1 MIDPP
6 LVCGLLRRTLLPL
19 AVAAALV
26 TAVPAAADLRPIRR
40 DFGELQ
46 VPRLRAGEVQIPSTR
61 AHGRVRMI
69 VRLAQP
75 PLAQYNRTL
84 QTRAGRQK
92 LDVSSASSRAYLARL
107 AAIQRSAI
115 ARVRRAIPEAKVSR
129 RFSILLN
136 GFTVELPA
144 SRLPTLVRQSFVTR
158 LYPSLRYTLSL
169 NDSPSVIGAAAITR
183 ATGAGGDG
191 IKIAVVDDGVD
202 SANPFFNPSGFSY
215 PTGFP
220 KGGRKWTTPKVI
232 VARAFPGPGSGKAGR
247 MALDPAVS
255 FHGTHVAGIAAG
267 DAGTSAPRGADH
279 PVVEGL
285 SGVAPKAWIGNY
297 RVFNVPT
304 PIGHVANTP
313 EIVAAF
319 ESAVADGMDVIN
331 FSGGGPQIEPTTDAF
346 PEAIR
351 NIVAA
356 GVTTVISAGNDR
368 DEFGLGTAGSPG
380 TAPDAISVAAT
391 SNAQVFAPTLSATAP
406 GAPKELTQIP
416 FVQARGAR
424 IPPAWSGS
432 DQTLV
437 DVATIVG
444 SDGQPVDRFLCG
456 PATDPNEGP
465 STLPAGSL
473 SGAIALAA
481 RGRCTFVSKA
491 QRARAAG
498 AIGLVLHDNRFGE
511 ANGIPVGLAV
521 PGGMIADL
529 DGAKL
534 RALMA
539 SSGGRTVVRI
549 GSEPERIQTGRSGIV
564 TSFSSAGPTAFGHML
579 KPDVAAPGGQILS
592 STLRNA
598 GGPFAVFDGTSMA
611 APHVAGAV
619 SLLLQLHRGWTPQ
632 QIRSALVSTAG
643 QAWANTAR
651 TVEAP
656 VVLQGGG
663 LVDLVRANDP
673 RIFTAP
679 ASLSFGDLNVNRG
692 ARSEGLLV
700 RISDAG
706 GGAGTWQVELS
717 PQLASAK
724 ASIQLPGMITLA
736 PGGEAEL
743 SVVVR
748 AAADAAA
755 GDNYGFVVLRQGE
768 TTRRIPYLFS
778 VIRPVLESVQATP
791 LKRFEL
797 GDTRIGQ
804 SRVSQYRFPASAFG
818 PPPSLTGPPMSEDG
832 AERLYVT
839 RLNEPAINMGVS
851 IVLSSGRSI
860 VDPWVLG
867 SPNEN
872 DVQGYAG
879 TPVNVNPLTFDYR
892 VNIGAAGASYPRP
905 KNYYVAVDAGR
916 DPFTGELLAGSYIM
930 RSWVN
935 DVFPPFI
942 QMLTTR
948 VAAGRPTLA
957 VRVVD
962 GALGEPASG
971 VDPLSIALSYR
982 RVLVGA
988 IAHDPVTGVAIVP
1001 LPAAAP
1007 ALRAGKR
1014 SMIALASDLQEAKNV
1029 NVIGPDP
1036 MPNSGFRRSRIEVV
1050 NGPALTWV
1058 APERNECAERRA
1070 RLLVLASS
1078 TARVRSVRFFDG
1090 DGPIA
1095 TDRRGAA
1102 DLFAATWSTRREQ
1115 RGRHTLRAVA
1125 VDARGREI
1133 EATRRVRICRR

>member
-1 MIDPP
+1 
-6 LVCGLLRRTLLPL
+6 LRGTPFLL

-46 VPRLRAGEVQIPSTR
+46 VPRVRAGEVQVPSVR
-61 AHGRVRMI
+61 ARGRVRMI

-75 PLAQYNRTL
+75 PLAQYNRRL
-84 QTRAGRQK
+84 QAGAGRQK
-92 LDVSSASSRAYLARL
+92 LDVKSASSRAYLARL

-115 ARVRRAIPEAKVSR
+115 AQMRRAIPEASVSR
-129 RFSILLN
+129 RFGIVLN

-144 SRLPTLVRQSFVTR
+144 SRLPALGRQSFVSR

-169 NDSPSVIGAAAITR
+169 NDSPSVIGASAISR
-183 ATGAGGDG
+183 ATGAGGEG
-191 IKIAVVDDGVD
+191 MKIAIVDDGVD
-202 SANPFFNPSGFSY
+202 NTNPFFDPAGFSY
-215 PTGFP
+215 PAGFP
-220 KGGRKWTTPKVI
+220 KGGKKWTTPKVI
-232 VARAFPGPGSGKAGR
+232 VARAFPGPGSGKGGR
-247 MALDPAVS
+247 LALDPAVS

-313 EIVAAF
+313 EIIAAF
-319 ESAVADGMDVIN
+319 ESAVSDGMDVIN
-331 FSGGGPQIEPTTDAF
+331 FSGGGPQTEPSTDAF
-346 PEAIR
+346 NEAIR

-356 GVTTVISAGNDR
+356 GVTTVVSAGNDR

-391 SNAQVFAPTLSATAP
+391 SNAHVFAPTLSATAP
-406 GAPKELTQIP
+406 GAPSDLAQIP
-416 FVQARGAR
+416 FVGARGVR
-424 IPPAWSGS
+424 IPPAWSSS

-437 DVATIVG
+437 DVGTIVG
-444 SDGQPVDRFLCG
+444 SDGQPVDRLLCG
-456 PATDPNEGP
+456 PPTDPNEGA

-473 SGAIALAA
+473 GGAIALAS

-498 AIGLVLHDNRFGE
+498 AIGLVLLDNRPGE

-521 PGGMIADL
+521 PGGMIADF
-529 DGAKL
+529 DGARL
-534 RALMA
+534 RTLMA
-539 SSGGRTVVRI
+539 ASGGRTLIRI
-549 GSEPERIQTGRSGIV
+549 GTEPERIQTGRSGIV
-564 TSFSSAGPTAFGHML
+564 TSFSSAGPTAFGHLL

-598 GGPFAVFDGTSMA
+598 GGPFAVFDGTSMS
-611 APHVAGAV
+611 APHVTGAAT
-619 SLLLQLHRGWTPQ
+619 LLLQLHRGWRPQ
-632 QIRSALVSTAG
+632 QLKSALVSTAG
-643 QAWANTAR
+643 PAWGNTAR
-651 TVEAP
+651 TLEAP

-663 LVDLVRANDP
+663 LVDLPRANDP
-673 RIFTAP
+673 KIFTAP
-679 ASLSFGDLNVNRG
+679 VSLSFGDLNVNRG

-706 GGAGTWQVELS
+706 GGAGMWQVELR
-717 PQLASAK
+717 PQLASAN
-724 ASIQLPGMITLA
+724 ASIQLPGMITVA
-736 PGGEAEL
+736 PGGETEL

-748 AAADAAA
+748 AAADAPA
-755 GDNYGFVVLRQGE
+755 GDNYGFIVLRQGE
-768 TTRRIPYLFS
+768 ITRRIPYLFS

-791 LKRFEL
+791 LKRFQL

-804 SRVSQYRFPASAFG
+804 SRVSQYRFPASPFG
-818 PPPSLTGPPMSEDG
+818 PPPTYVGAPMSEDG
-832 AERLYVT
+832 AERLYVI

-851 IVLSSGRSI
+851 IVVSSGQSI

-867 SPNEN
+867 SPSEY

-879 TPVNVNPLTFDYR
+879 TPVNVNALTFDYR
-892 VNIGAAGASYPRP
+892 VNIGSAGASYPRP
-905 KNYYVAVDAGR
+905 KNYYIAVDAGR
-916 DPFTGELLAGSYIM
+916 DPFTGELRAGSYIM

-942 QMLTTR
+942 QLLTTR

-957 VRVVD
+957 VRVID
-962 GALGEPASG
+962 GILGEPASG
-971 VDPLSIALSYR
+971 VDPLSIAIGYR

-1001 LPAAAP
+1001 LPGEAP
-1007 ALRAGKR
+1007 ALRPGKT
-1014 SMIALASDLQEAKNV
+1014 SAAIIASDMQEAKNV

-1036 MPNSGFRRSRIEVV
+1036 MPNTGVRRSRMNVV
-1050 NGPALTWV
+1050 DGPALTWL

-1078 TARVRSVRFFDG
+1078 TARLRSVRFLDG
-1090 DGPIA
+1090 DQTIA

-1102 DLFAATWSTRREQ
+1102 DLFAATWSTRGEE

-1125 VDARGREI
+1125 IDSKGRQIDAS
-1133 EATRRVRICRR
+1133 RRVRVCRARG